1 VSQSAGRRT
10 AESNRPVLFQAD
22 GRVSSGGCAL
32 GRRACYRSPAVVFV
46 SVRGPVGL
54 WIERE
59 RGREKG
65 KQAGSE
71 AVLVAWTN
79 ADRTHVAALSHW
91 YCTIKGN

>member
-1 VSQSAGRRT
+1 MVWQRWLAPISRVQSAEAAVSQSAGRRT
-10 AESNRPVLFQAD
+10 TESNRPVLFQAD

-59 RGREKG
+59 RKRE
-65 KQAGSE
+65 
-71 AVLVAWTN
+71 
-79 ADRTHVAALSHW
+79 R
-91 YCTIKGN
+91 